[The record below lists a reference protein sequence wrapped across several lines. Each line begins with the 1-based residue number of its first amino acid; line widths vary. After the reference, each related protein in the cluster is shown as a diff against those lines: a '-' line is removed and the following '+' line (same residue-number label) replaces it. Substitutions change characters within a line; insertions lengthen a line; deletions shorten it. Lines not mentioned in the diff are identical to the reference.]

1 MLAKSLQSCP
11 TLCNSLD
18 CSLPSSS
25 VHGILQAGTLEWV
38 AVPSSRGSSRPRDR
52 THVSAISCT
61 GRRALNQ
68 QRHLGSLPVLWGP
81 PYPPRVS
88 ISIHND
94 LQEIKS
100 WLLAG
105 GSLACQ
111 KTFDNRET
119 FLIAQ
124 TVSSVSW
131 TKVRE
136 GPTHPTAQ
144 GRISKWKMA
153 TGPSLAVHWLRL
165 PSIVGGCRFDPWPG
179 S

>member
-1 MLAKSLQSCP
+1 MECTSIFQTVCSGAHGKVIPLLGSQPACMCAKLLELWLTLRATGLQPAWLLFSWDSP
-11 TLCNSLD
+11 
-18 CSLPSSS
+18 
-25 VHGILQAGTLEWV
+25 GARTLEWV
-38 AVPSSRGSSRPRDR
+38 AVPSSRGSSRPRDQ

-61 GRRALNQ
+61 GRQALNQ

-124 TVSSVSW
+124 TVSSVS
-131 TKVRE
+131 
-136 GPTHPTAQ
+136 
-144 GRISKWKMA
+144 
-153 TGPSLAVHWLRL
+153 
-165 PSIVGGCRFDPWPG
+165 
-179 S
+179 

>member
-1 MLAKSLQSCP
+1 MENTEFPQKVKNRTTTGRGKLLQSCP
-11 TLCNSLD
+11 ALCNPMYY
-18 CSLPSSS
+18 SLPSSS

-124 TVSSVSW
+124 TVSSVS
-131 TKVRE
+131 
-136 GPTHPTAQ
+136 
-144 GRISKWKMA
+144 
-153 TGPSLAVHWLRL
+153 
-165 PSIVGGCRFDPWPG
+165 
-179 S
+179 